1 MTSTAPVTRQPKNS
15 LSQPIPIRLLPPEIE
30 RVEKFAQQDS
40 RSRASFMRLM
50 LLRGLQSYEAER
62 EQSNLALHA

>member
-1 MTSTAPVTRQPKNS
+1 MTSTAPVTRQPKNP
-15 LSQPIPIRLLPPEIE
+15 LSQPIPIRLLPREIE

-50 LLRGLQSYEAER
+50 LLRGLQSYEAEL
-62 EQSNLALHA
+62 EQFSLVHHA

>member
-1 MTSTAPVTRQPKNS
+1 MTSTAPVTRQPKNA

-50 LLRGLQSYEAER
+50 LLRGLQSYEAEL
-62 EQSNLALHA
+62 EQFSLVHHA

>member
-1 MTSTAPVTRQPKNS
+1 MTTIAPVTRQPKNP

-50 LLRGLQSYEAER
+50 LLRGLNSYEAELV
-62 EQSNLALHA
+62 QLSVVHHA